1 MVPTTTNAL
10 HFPLLS
16 IILFLPGV
24 VGVLLALFIE
34 GVRPVR
40 LIAAVTVVI
49 DFLLAMFLIVRFA
62 TGSAGSGWVFQFA
75 DKHDWIPSLGITYW
89 VGVDG
94 PALFLVGL
102 TTLIMAIAVFAGNFM
117 IDDRVRS
124 FTVFMLV
131 LETGILGVF
140 MALNVFLFYV
150 FWEAMLI
157 PVYFLLGMWSEERGW
172 APTMKFIVYTI
183 LGSFL
188 MLVAIFYLNVTAGTL
203 DMPGPSGLIAHPLSA
218 GVQTWLFLGF
228 ALAFAIK
235 LPLFP
240 FHTWAPDA
248 YGSAPV
254 PVVIALA
261 GILSKAGAFGFLRYC
276 LPLFPSAAHSF
287 GGLLSVLAI
296 IGLLY
301 AALLALVQTD
311 IKRLVAYSSIS
322 HMNLI
327 LLGIFALNATG
338 MDGAVLQMVNHS
350 VIISALFLT
359 VAYIVARTGTRSLRE
374 MGGLG
379 ERWPVLM
386 WLFFIFVLAGL
397 DLPGLSSFAGEF
409 LILAGL
415 FKANVWFSGVAA
427 LVVILAAWYM
437 IRFFQRTMNG
447 PPAASPGQVAVVA
460 EQPDRTVYQFPV
472 ARRLLGNDLL
482 PREIALLVPLI
493 LLVLYLGVQPDPFT
507 TRLNPT
513 TTQVS
518 TLVHNRGPG
527 AVPVRGG
534 GGH

>member
-1 MVPTTTNAL
+1 MVPVATNSL

-24 VGVLLALFIE
+24 MGVVLALFVEDTRI
-34 GVRPVR
+34 VR
-40 LIAAVTVVI
+40 LSAAATVVL
-49 DFLLAMFLIVRFA
+49 DFLLAAFLIVRFLISPLNG
-62 TGSAGSGWVFQFA
+62 TWTFQFA
-75 DKHDWIPSLGITYW
+75 DHHSWIPSLGISYW

-94 PALFLVGL
+94 PALFLVAL
-102 TTLIMAIAVFAGNFM
+102 TTLMMAIAIFAGNFM
-117 IDDRVRS
+117 VNDRARS

-140 MALNVFLFYV
+140 TSLNVFLFYV

-157 PVYFLLGMWSEERGW
+157 PVYFLLSIWGEEKGGY
-172 APTMKFIVYTI
+172 ATMKFIIYTI

-188 MLVAIFYLNVTAGTL
+188 MLVAIFWLNASAGTL
-203 DMPGPSGLIAHPLSA
+203 DMPGTAGLIAHPVPA
-218 GVQTWLFLGF
+218 AVQVWLFLGF

-248 YGSAPV
+248 YSSAPV
-254 PVVIALA
+254 PVLIALA

-287 GGLLSVLAI
+287 AGLVSILAI

-301 AALLALVQTD
+301 AAMLALVQTD
-311 IKRLVAYSSIS
+311 IKRLVAYSSVS

-327 LLGIFALNATG
+327 VLGIFALNATG
-338 MDGAVLQMVNHS
+338 MDGAVLQMINHS
-350 VIISALFLT
+350 VIISALFLF
-359 VAYIVARTGTRSLRE
+359 VAFIAARTGTRSLRE

-379 ERWPVLM
+379 GRWPILM
-386 WLFFIFVLAGL
+386 WIFFVFVLAGL

-415 FKANVWFSGVAA
+415 FKANVWFAGVAA
-427 LVVILAAWYM
+427 LVVILAAWYS
-437 IRFFQRTMNG
+437 IRLFQRTMNG
-447 PPAASPGQVAVVA
+447 PPTASPEQVAVVA
-460 EQPDRTVYQFPV
+460 EHDTRSVYEFPV
-472 ARRLLGNDLL
+472 MRRLLGNDLL
-482 PREIALLVPLI
+482 PREISLVIPLI
-493 LLVLYLGVQPDPFT
+493 LLVLYLGIQPDPFT
-507 TRLNPT
+507 TRVNPT

-518 TLVHNRGPG
+518 NIVHNRGPG
-527 AVPVRGG
+527 GAHLGG
-534 GGH
+534 R